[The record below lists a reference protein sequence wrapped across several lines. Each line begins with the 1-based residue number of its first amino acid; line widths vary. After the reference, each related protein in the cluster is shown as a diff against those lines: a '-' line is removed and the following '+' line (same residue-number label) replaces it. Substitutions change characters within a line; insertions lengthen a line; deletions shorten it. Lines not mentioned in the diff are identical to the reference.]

1 MKNGSSNERF
11 KYSENVVRFT
21 PVAQRLHK
29 MREKINALLEPTN
42 DDSAVLYEMKIFKM
56 VRSTF
61 VKVILYFIS
70 PHTRF
75 HSLWILH
82 SVQFLYEK
90 NHRVPEIWVK
100 PMQYKRIAIVETIHP
115 LQWFYL
121 WHVAYGTHCA
131 KPCLKLENKILEAR
145 PKCKVRRQ
153 FGKGVYVRF
162 WFFGPYSTTPCSKQ
176 VFEDKLVP
184 WKLQIEKIKYCA
196 SVGENCN

>member
-42 DDSAVLYEMKIFKM
+42 DDSAVLYEMKIFKK

-75 HSLWILH
+75 HSL
-82 SVQFLYEK
+82 
-90 NHRVPEIWVK
+90 
-100 PMQYKRIAIVETIHP
+100 
-115 LQWFYL
+115 
-121 WHVAYGTHCA
+121 
-131 KPCLKLENKILEAR
+131 
-145 PKCKVRRQ
+145 
-153 FGKGVYVRF
+153 
-162 WFFGPYSTTPCSKQ
+162 
-176 VFEDKLVP
+176 
-184 WKLQIEKIKYCA
+184 
-196 SVGENCN
+196 